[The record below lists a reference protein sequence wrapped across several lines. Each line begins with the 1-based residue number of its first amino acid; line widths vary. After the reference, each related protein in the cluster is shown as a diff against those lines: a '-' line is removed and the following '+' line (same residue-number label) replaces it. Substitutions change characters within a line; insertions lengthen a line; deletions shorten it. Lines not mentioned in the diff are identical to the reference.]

1 MSIQDIIIAVI
12 LVILCI
18 TFMIFIIAEVIRD
31 GKRVAKHWDDE
42 SVKEWVGPIRNKQT
56 EKIVN
61 EISERIKNIQE
72 KEKKDD

>member
-31 GKRVAKHWDDE
+31 GKHVAKHWKDKEDDE
-42 SVKEWVGPIRNKQT
+42 KWG
-56 EKIVN
+56 
-61 EISERIKNIQE
+61 
-72 KEKKDD
+72 

>member
-31 GKRVAKHWDDE
+31 GKRVAKHWKKFDEEDDE
-42 SVKEWVGPIRNKQT
+42 KWG
-56 EKIVN
+56 
-61 EISERIKNIQE
+61 
-72 KEKKDD
+72 

>member
-31 GKRVAKHWDDE
+31 GKRVAKQWKDEEDDE
-42 SVKEWVGPIRNKQT
+42 KWG
-56 EKIVN
+56 
-61 EISERIKNIQE
+61 
-72 KEKKDD
+72 